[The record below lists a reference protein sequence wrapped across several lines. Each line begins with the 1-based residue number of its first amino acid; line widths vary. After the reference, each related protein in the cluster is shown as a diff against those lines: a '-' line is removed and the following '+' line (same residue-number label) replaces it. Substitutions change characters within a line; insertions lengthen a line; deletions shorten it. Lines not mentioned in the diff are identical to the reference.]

1 MFILRAEDSIA
12 DCSPYLVIIGPNE
25 ARDDND
31 NIRVANET
39 SAQKMKI
46 ITIIT
51 HFQGVRSVTVC
62 RILRIFECVNPVNF
76 GMTGGQTL

>member
-1 MFILRAEDSIA
+1 MQRDPYTFFISYKYDNITMFILRAEDSIA

-39 SAQKMKI
+39 FAQKMKI

-51 HFQGVRSVTVC
+51 HFQVYVLLQFAES
-62 RILRIFECVNPVNF
+62 
-76 GMTGGQTL
+76 